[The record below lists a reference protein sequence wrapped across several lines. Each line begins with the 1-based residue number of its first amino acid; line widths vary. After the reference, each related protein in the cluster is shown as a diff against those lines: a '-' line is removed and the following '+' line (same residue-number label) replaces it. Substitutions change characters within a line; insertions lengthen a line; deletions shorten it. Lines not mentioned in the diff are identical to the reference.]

1 MTVISKISE
10 FISGAGTNLIDSLS
24 DAVDEFVTT
33 KEEKEKLKQELLRIQ
48 GEQQQNQRSFIVRM
62 EELTQEREKEV
73 EETIRMELDAKKEIL
88 MAELNQDD
96 RFTKR
101 ARPTVVYVGLIF
113 ILLELLGLRHIIM
126 TYLKVDAEIIANS
139 DQIFK
144 IFLGVW
150 GSVLGVYSI
159 GRSVEKRGTRNSW
172 TSVITGNKPK
182 IKPGDFIQE
191 NLIKTLKNK
200 ITWQ

>member
-1 MTVISKISE
+1 MTLLSKISE
-10 FISGAGTNLIDSLS
+10 FFSGSGANIVDSLT
-24 DAVDEFVTT
+24 DAVDTFITT

-48 GEQQQNQRSFIVRM
+48 EENRQNQRNFLVRM
-62 EELTQEREKEV
+62 EELTQQREKEV
-73 EETIRMELDAKKEIL
+73 EETIRMELDAKKSIL

-96 RFTKR
+96 RYTKR
-101 ARPTVVYVGLIF
+101 ARPTVVYVGLVF

-126 TYLKVDAEIIANS
+126 HYLNIEADIIANS

-144 IFLGVW
+144 LFLGVW

-172 TSVITGNKPK
+172 TSLITGTKTPDKPEDTQSNAMVDHIKQK
-182 IKPGDFIQE
+182 IK
-191 NLIKTLKNK
+191 
-200 ITWQ
+200 W